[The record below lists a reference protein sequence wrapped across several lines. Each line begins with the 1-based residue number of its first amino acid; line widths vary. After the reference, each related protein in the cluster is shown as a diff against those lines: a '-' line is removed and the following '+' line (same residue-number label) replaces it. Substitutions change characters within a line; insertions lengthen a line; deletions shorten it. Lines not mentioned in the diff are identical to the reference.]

1 MVPRGYTKIMHT
13 TTFALKTLIFIAS
26 LLGCGAKA
34 QIGYQVSLLDP
45 SSGTPRANENVEIEI
60 EVSDNEGKSII
71 KETKEATSN
80 EFGLL
85 TLKIGDAQSFSNM
98 DWSKLPLWISAKVG
112 EVVIGKSQILNVPVA
127 EYAKASGTLTTD
139 ILCSK
144 VWTATEPD
152 RGTYTLI
159 FKNDGIGEFRES
171 KFNSEGFKY
180 WLMENGSV
188 LIQRDNRG
196 GYGRL
201 ITYFAK
207 NNWLFDGE
215 LIYK

>member
-1 MVPRGYTKIMHT
+1 MAPRGYTKIMHT
-13 TTFALKTLIFIAS
+13 TTCALKTLIFIAS

-45 SSGTPRANENVEIEI
+45 SSGTPRANETVEIEI

-144 VWTATEPD
+144 VWTAIASYG
-152 RGTYTLI
+152 GTNTLI
-159 FKNDGIGEFRES
+159 FKNDGRGELREGNIES
-171 KFNSEGFKY
+171 GGFKY
-180 WLMENGSV
+180 WFMENGSV
-188 LIQRDNRG
+188 LIQMDKSGNAT
-196 GYGRL
+196 L
-201 ITYFAK
+201 ILYFAK
-207 NNWLFDGE
+207 NNWLIYDGC
-215 LIYK
+215 IYK